1 MKLNL
6 IICSLLFIF
15 TCPSY
20 CGAKNASFYAEA
32 GPMLF
37 SPVTEDIDLN
47 GKVTLEFKWWRVE
60 LPWTDRFIFKLYKG
74 YNTTASNLILK
85 QEYSWTE
92 YPIKIPASQ
101 FEENQVYT
109 WVLVQVFNG
118 GRKSDK
124 SFSSFKIIKK

>member
-1 MKLNL
+1 
-6 IICSLLFIF
+6 
-15 TCPSY
+15 
-20 CGAKNASFYAEA
+20 
-32 GPMLF
+32 MLF